1 MLSYCEDFYTRFLFS
16 GVYAAAFECE
26 VEWVVVK
33 GISHYADGSEP
44 ETKERKRFASVM
56 AASVVK
62 HILKEPDVLK
72 DWPNYQGMNSHHR
85 ETGKINVNYH

>member
-1 MLSYCEDFYTRFLFS
+1 MLSYCEGFYTRLLFS

-33 GISHYADGSEP
+33 GISHYVDGSEP

-62 HILKEPDVLK
+62 HILEEPDVLR
-72 DWPNYQGMNSHHR
+72 DWSHYQGMNSR
-85 ETGKINVNYH
+85 RPETSKIIFDYH